1 MEEVR
6 AHEALGAGL
15 GPLHQCSA
23 TVQQPS
29 PGGCEAWIC
38 RGCIHKISLS
48 NTVDYL
54 QLDEISVRQLAIVNF
69 AETSVDSGS
78 IGKHLVD

>member
-1 MEEVR
+1 MQR
-6 AHEALGAGL
+6 I
-15 GPLHQCSA
+15 A
-23 TVQQPS
+23 TMQQPS

-38 RGCIHKISLS
+38 RGRPDFFEGSVLGCIHKTSLS